1 MRSSKAGGK
10 PAVYAAV
17 CLLALAAVV
26 EAIGGQQQACDN
38 TLLQQMVDETPSG
51 GVLII
56 EQGRYC
62 GPIVIRKT
70 MTLKGVGYPVIDGD
84 YRSDVV
90 VVEADNV
97 TISGLKIIN
106 SNPDISMEAAG
117 IKVKGDN
124 SRITGNVV
132 TNALFPVYLLKSRN
146 TVVENNTLES
156 FANKDI
162 NERGHG
168 IYLWYTFNT
177 SLINNRITNSKDGIY
192 NEHAYNTTIKGNIIT
207 RSRYGMH
214 LMYSYNYTIADNI
227 VSHNLVGLA
236 LMFSYNLY
244 VANNIVKENKGE
256 AVSEG
261 VFLRESGN
269 VTVER
274 NLIYGHVNGFV
285 IEYSPYPPRMFQLIR
300 NNTVAFNYIGVWI
313 DGQSGGVMYANN
325 FVENLQQIVVVGE
338 RNPSVTWT
346 FEGVGNYWSDY
357 RGLGDVPHKVENP
370 LEDIMDGFPQLRIFI
385 FSPAYYALE
394 TMKKAFPFNPRVR
407 AVDEKPLAKPSHSYT
422 VNYTRDNWWA
432 LTAALLTIIS
442 VFTVYV
448 AGWRGFVWRR

>member
-1 MRSSKAGGK
+1 MNSPKTSGRS
-10 PAVYAAV
+10 AVYTAI
-17 CLLALAAVV
+17 CLLALTVLA
-26 EAIGGQQQACDN
+26 EAISEQQQACNN
-38 TLLQQMVDETPSG
+38 TLQQMVDETPHD

-56 EQGRYC
+56 EQGYYC
-62 GPIVIRKT
+62 GPIVIRKP
-70 MTLKGVGYPVIDGD
+70 MTLRGVGYPVIDGN
-84 YRSDVV
+84 YMGDVV
-90 VVEADNV
+90 VVEANNV

-106 SNPDISMEAAG
+106 SNPDISVEAAG
-117 IKVKGDN
+117 IKIKGDN

-177 SLINNRITNSKDGIY
+177 SIINNSITNSKDGIY
-192 NEHAYNTTIKGNIIT
+192 NEHAYNTSIKGNIIT
-207 RSRYGMH
+207 RSRYGIP
-214 LMYSYNYTIADNI
+214 LMYSYNYMIADNI

-236 LMFSYNLY
+236 LMYSYNLY

-269 VTVER
+269 ITVER

-285 IEYSPYPPRMFQLIR
+285 IEYSPYPPRFFQLIR
-300 NNTVAFNYIGVWI
+300 NNTIAFNYIGVRI
-313 DGQSGGVMYANN
+313 DGQSGGVLYANN
-325 FVENLQQIVVVGE
+325 FVENLQQVVVVGE
-338 RNPSVTWT
+338 QNPQAVWT
-346 FEGVGNYWSDY
+346 FEGIGNYWSDY

-370 LEDIMDGFPQLRIFI
+370 LEDIMDGFPQLRIFM

-394 TMKKAFPFNPRVR
+394 TMKKAFPFNPRVK
-407 AVDEKPLAKPSHSYT
+407 AVDEKPLTKPSHSYT

-432 LTAALLTIIS
+432 LTATLLSIIP
-442 VFTVYV
+442 VFTIY
-448 AGWRGFVWRR
+448 AARRRCFVWRR

>member
-1 MRSSKAGGK
+1 MRSSKASRK
-10 PAVYAAV
+10 PLVYSV
-17 CLLALAAVV
+17 ICLLAFAVMV
-26 EAIGGQQQACDN
+26 EAIGGQQQVCSN
-38 TLLQQMVDETPSG
+38 TTLQRMVDETPRG

-56 EQGRYC
+56 EQGYYC

-70 MTLKGVGYPVIDGD
+70 MTLKGEGYPVIDGN
-84 YRSDVV
+84 YVSDVI

-97 TISGLKIIN
+97 TITGLKIIN

-117 IKVKGDN
+117 IKIKGNN

-132 TNALFPVYLLKSRN
+132 TNTLFPVYLLKSRN
-146 TVVENNTLES
+146 TLVENNTLES

-192 NEHAYNTTIKGNIIT
+192 NEHAYNTTIKGNMIT
-207 RSRYGMH
+207 RSRYGIH
-214 LMYSYNYTIADNI
+214 LMYSYNYTIVDNV

-236 LMFSYNLY
+236 LMYSYNLY
-244 VANNIVKENKGE
+244 VTNNIVKENKGE

-269 VTVER
+269 LTVER

-285 IEYSPYPPRMFQLIR
+285 IEYSPYPPHFFQLIR
-300 NNTVAFNYIGVWI
+300 NNTVAFNYIGVRI
-313 DGQSGGVMYANN
+313 DGQSGGALYANN
-325 FVENLQQIVVVGE
+325 FVENLQQVVVTGE
-338 RNPSVTWT
+338 QNPRAVWT
-346 FEGVGNYWSDY
+346 FEDVGNFWSDY
-357 RGLGDVPHKVENP
+357 RGIGDVPHKVENP
-370 LEDIMDGFPQLRIFI
+370 LEDIMDGFPQLRIFM

-394 TMKKAFPFNPRVR
+394 TMKKAFPFNPRIR
-407 AVDEKPLAKPSHSYT
+407 AIDEKPLTKPSHSYKIS
-422 VNYTRDNWWA
+422 YTHDNWWL
-432 LTAALLTIIS
+432 LTASLLTFLP
-442 VFTVYV
+442 VFTLYV